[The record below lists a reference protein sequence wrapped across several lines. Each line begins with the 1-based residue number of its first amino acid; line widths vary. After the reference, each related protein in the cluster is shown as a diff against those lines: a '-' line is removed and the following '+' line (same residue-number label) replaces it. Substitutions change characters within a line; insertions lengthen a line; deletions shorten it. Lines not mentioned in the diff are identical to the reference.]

1 MRLVFRGNQRQLHPG
16 LAAIPQFQP
25 AARGVEMMGIRII
38 EHLHK
43 PKVAAPAESGN
54 DRAVHLIG
62 PKVDVPLDLCRGL
75 RKTFNCCMSVKS
87 SARKSRSTREKTRAL
102 DVQIQFMEGVVRRD
116 PRYVEALQ
124 LLGDNYTKRGRY
136 SEGLGVDERLAELE
150 PANPLVF
157 YNLSCSYSLLDRCD
171 DAANALER
179 ALSLGYR
186 DFKWLIKDPD
196 LKKLRAHPRYKAI
209 RAEIKRIKSQE
220 D

>member
-1 MRLVFRGNQRQLHPG
+1 LGAFVTLCPNSNLQ
-16 LAAIPQFQP
+16 
-25 AARGVEMMGIRII
+25 
-38 EHLHK
+38 
-43 PKVAAPAESGN
+43 AEVS
-54 DRAVHLIG
+54 
-62 PKVDVPLDLCRGL
+62 LDLRRGL
-75 RKTFNCCMSVKS
+75 RKTFARRMAVKS
-87 SARKSRSTREKTRAL
+87 STRKSRSTREKTRAL

-171 DAANALER
+171 DAATALER

-186 DFKWLIKDPD
+186 DFKWLTKDPD
-196 LKKLRAHPRYKAI
+196 LKKLRAHSRYKAI
-209 RAEIKRIKSQE
+209 REQIRTLKAKA